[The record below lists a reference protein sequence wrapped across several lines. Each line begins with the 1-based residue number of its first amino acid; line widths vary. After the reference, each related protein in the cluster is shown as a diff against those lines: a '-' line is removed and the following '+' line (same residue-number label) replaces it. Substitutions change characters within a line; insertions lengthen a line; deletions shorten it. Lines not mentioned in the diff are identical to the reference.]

1 MNILRRAISIFL
13 IAAVMGG
20 VVYIDQRQP
29 EVSEGASSGIVS
41 MAGFPHSI
49 KSNRISSSWFCPG
62 AAAGDGLDSASV
74 FISNPSDTAITAAVS
89 FLSNSPMESQTV
101 EVPARNHSVVDVL
114 RGRTVGVIVPVVEI
128 IGSVGTV
135 EQQLIYAAGDV
146 TSQCVS
152 QTSSSWYF
160 ADGFTAQ
167 GSSQRLVLTNPY
179 PESAVVNVAY
189 VTKEGKR
196 SPTGLQGL
204 ILGPRTSRSLSLAE
218 FGATDESSIALEVK
232 ATTGQII
239 ASRMQHYLGGGRL
252 GYSTTIGIPVALN
265 EWWFAAGRT
274 GPQVSE
280 RLVVFNPSASL
291 AQVNV
296 SFFGEGITNGTII
309 DENAAAAAPSATVDI
324 PAGSVLLINTDE
336 LADLPKGEHAMV
348 VSSIG
353 KVPVVVEHVLS
364 QITGGSSFTAITNG
378 VPATLATQEWRI
390 PSGLSNGAR
399 NALSLVN
406 TTAQDGTYTVS
417 AVGPGGVVDLPQLI
431 DVPIGAAARISLDVP
446 AGVNDGEVVIRSTVP
461 LVVQRRTYRGHGLVG
476 FGIVSALPVISK

>member
-1 MNILRRAISIFL
+1 L
-13 IAAVMGG
+13 
-20 VVYIDQRQP
+20 
-29 EVSEGASSGIVS
+29 
-41 MAGFPHSI
+41 
-49 KSNRISSSWFCPG
+49 
-62 AAAGDGLDSASV
+62 
-74 FISNPSDTAITAAVS
+74 
-89 FLSNSPMESQTV
+89 
-101 EVPARNHSVVDVL
+101 
-114 RGRTVGVIVPVVEI
+114 
-128 IGSVGTV
+128 
-135 EQQLIYAAGDV
+135 
-146 TSQCVS
+146 
-152 QTSSSWYF
+152 
-160 ADGFTAQ
+160 
-167 GSSQRLVLTNPY
+167 
-179 PESAVVNVAY
+179 
-189 VTKEGKR
+189 
-196 SPTGLQGL
+196 
-204 ILGPRTSRSLSLAE
+204 SLSE

-252 GYSTTIGIPVALN
+252 GYSTTVGVPIALN

-280 RLVVFNPSASL
+280 RLVVFNPSTSL

-309 DENAAAAAPSATVDI
+309 DENASAAAPSATVDI
-324 PAGSVLLINTDE
+324 PAGSVLLINTDD

-348 VSSIG
+348 VSSVG

-378 VPATLATQEWRI
+378 VPAALATQEWRI

-446 AGVNDGEVVIRSTVP
+446 AGVNDGEVIIRSTVP

>member
-1 MNILRRAISIFL
+1 MNIIRRAISIFL
-13 IAAVMGG
+13 IVAVMGG
-20 VVYIDQRQP
+20 VIYIDQRQT
-29 EVSEGASSGIVS
+29 EVSEGASRGIVS
-41 MAGFPHSI
+41 TAGFPHSI

-89 FLSNSPMESQTV
+89 FLSNSAMESQTV

-114 RGRTVGVIVPVVEI
+114 RGRTVGVIVPIVEI

-152 QTSSSWYF
+152 QTSSTWYF

-218 FGATDESSIALEVK
+218 FGAKDESSIALEVE

-309 DENAAAAAPSATVDI
+309 DENASAAAPSATVDI
-324 PAGSVLLINTDE
+324 PAGSVLLINTDD
-336 LADLPKGEHAMV
+336 LADLPK
-348 VSSIG
+348 
-353 KVPVVVEHVLS
+353 
-364 QITGGSSFTAITNG
+364 
-378 VPATLATQEWRI
+378 
-390 PSGLSNGAR
+390 
-399 NALSLVN
+399 VN
-406 TTAQDGTYTVS
+406 TQWWCR
-417 AVGPGGVVDLPQLI
+417 LL
-431 DVPIGAAARISLDVP
+431 ARC
-446 AGVNDGEVVIRSTVP
+446 
-461 LVVQRRTYRGHGLVG
+461 Q
-476 FGIVSALPVISK
+476 

>member
-1 MNILRRAISIFL
+1 
-13 IAAVMGG
+13 
-20 VVYIDQRQP
+20 
-29 EVSEGASSGIVS
+29 
-41 MAGFPHSI
+41 
-49 KSNRISSSWFCPG
+49 
-62 AAAGDGLDSASV
+62 
-74 FISNPSDTAITAAVS
+74 
-89 FLSNSPMESQTV
+89 METQTV
-101 EVPARNHSVVDVL
+101 EVPARNHAEVEIL

-152 QTSSSWYF
+152 QTSSTWYF

-204 ILGPRTSRSLSLAE
+204 ILGPRVSRSLSLSE

-252 GYSTTIGIPVALN
+252 GYSTTVGVPIALN

-280 RLVVFNPSASL
+280 RLVVFNPSTSL

-309 DENAAAAAPSATVDI
+309 DENASAAAPSATVDI
-324 PAGSVLLINTDE
+324 PAGSVLLINTDD

-348 VSSIG
+348 VSSVG

-378 VPATLATQEWRI
+378 VPAALATQEWRI

-446 AGVNDGEVVIRSTVP
+446 AGVNDGEVIIRSTVP